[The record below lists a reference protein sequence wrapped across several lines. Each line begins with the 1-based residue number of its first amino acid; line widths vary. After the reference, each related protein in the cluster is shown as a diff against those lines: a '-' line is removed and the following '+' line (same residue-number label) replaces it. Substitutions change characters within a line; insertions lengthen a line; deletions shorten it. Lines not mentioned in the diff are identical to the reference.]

1 MARLGVDD
9 APPSAFGAP
18 LDTGDGWSRA
28 AAQTL
33 DLDGAALRLA
43 VQTAATP
50 QANFHSV
57 LIERHGKLAADF
69 YFTGRDRPL
78 GRWYYRRRRFDPET
92 LHDMRS
98 ISRSIV
104 GLLIGIAHGQGL
116 IRDVKTPVLEFL
128 PEYADRA
135 APEHRAITLEHLLT
149 MTAGLEW
156 DEGSAAFGF
165 ANSKIRMSLAWDR
178 YRYILSQPV
187 VKMPGSRFSY
197 SGGATAL
204 LGGVLERVSGLSVPA
219 FADAHLFGPLG
230 ITEARWITDLR
241 GKALVFSGLR
251 MRPRDLARIGRLL
264 LDNGRVLEREV
275 VPAAWIAQS
284 FAPHVATGDGMAF
297 GYHWWVNNGGG
308 IRERW
313 TAAFGNGGQ
322 RLYMVPALDLVVVMT
337 AGRYNQSNHGRIAH
351 ELFRRIVAAARA

>member
-1 MARLGVDD
+1 MDLSASTLWWLATGALVVLELTSATFYLLMLAAGTAAAALAAHAGLGVT
-9 APPSAFGAP
+9 AQIVI
-18 LDTGDGWSRA
+18 A
-28 AAQTL
+28 A
-33 DLDGAALRLA
+33 G
-43 VQTAATP
+43 
-50 QANFHSV
+50 
-57 LIERHGKLAADF
+57 
-69 YFTGRDRPL
+69 
-78 GRWYYRRRRFDPET
+78 
-92 LHDMRS
+92 
-98 ISRSIV
+98 V
-104 GLLIGIAHGQGL
+104 G
-116 IRDVKTPVLEFL
+116 
-128 PEYADRA
+128 
-135 APEHRAITLEHLLT
+135 
-149 MTAGLEW
+149 
-156 DEGSAAFGF
+156 
-165 ANSKIRMSLAWDR
+165 
-178 YRYILSQPV
+178 
-187 VKMPGSRFSY
+187 
-197 SGGATAL
+197 GGATAL